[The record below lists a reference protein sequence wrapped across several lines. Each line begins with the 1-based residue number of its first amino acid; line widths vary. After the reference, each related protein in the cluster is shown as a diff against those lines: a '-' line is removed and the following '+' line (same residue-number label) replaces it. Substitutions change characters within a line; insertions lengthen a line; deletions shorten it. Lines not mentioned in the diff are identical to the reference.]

1 MNKLFLTVAML
12 VAFAFPA
19 MAGHEGSGFSLVEGK
34 PTPARTQYCITAE
47 DAHIVGKAWVS
58 SNRAAGIQIKLF
70 SVPTNIGITRCGV
83 GQGRVTPIELV
94 EQFTRPSGEIL
105 NLIRVLAYG
114 LNIEIILMTSIP
126 FVEAG
131 DPA

>member
-1 MNKLFLTVAML
+1 MNKLFLTVTML

-19 MAGHEGSGFSLVEGK
+19 MAGHTGPSSFVEGK
-34 PTPARTQYCITAE
+34 LIPSQTQYCISAE
-47 DAHIVGKAWVS
+47 DALIVGEAWV
-58 SNRAAGIQIKLF
+58 NGNNAAATQIRIF
-70 SVPTNIGITRCGV
+70 TVPTDIGLFRCGL

-94 EQFTRPSGEIL
+94 AQFARPSGETL

-114 LNIEIILMTSIP
+114 LNIEIVLMTGIP

-131 DPA
+131 ESA